1 METLVQEKQPQIFK
15 PTMDTTGEFYFR
27 RYTYNYYETFLK
39 LIADSIVDSLRFSN
53 VEKVKESYRFG
64 VNSTKGND
72 SECCLK
78 IDAYNDYGIYFY
90 INAYD
95 IVVNSNKNKLIGKI
109 VKIYI
114 YDEDLDLTKLMEL
127 KPSDLVCVT
136 YLPLFVNTVYL
147 KSTIFCTDY
156 FKKIIDLKFSG
167 DEYEMNIRAN
177 IIKPSYRSMP
187 SVKWFFDSYF
197 SKGFFN
203 ADKVSYLNYKE
214 RKLKEM
220 EEAKATPV
228 IEKVP
233 VVVDENKT
241 IYSINSISKY
251 EADSN
256 EICYALFVQRKPEE
270 IPEEVPEGIP
280 VGQIAEKI
288 IVTRTPEE
296 LKTKEVPSPYFNG
309 LNNPVDYE
317 KKYND
322 SVITIKDLSTKL
334 EIFNDKLVNANKQY
348 ANLVVINKKQAELI
362 KKLSGNNSES
372 VMELQDKYNSLVEEN
387 TTLRDQV
394 KDLENKYAIAMIDVE
409 KAEKQLEQ
417 EEELYKKRLLD
428 QKANIRRDLDK
439 RIEELTKENAMLK
452 QAKETAVAT
461 PEKQDSNLYQV
472 VVFDLPIYMKNMT
485 FSTDMSFSININDE
499 DYDEL
504 LATIKNIIKATSDT
518 VIDINMEESYKAF
531 IQKRID
537 ANGKDYK
544 SMALMM
550 AFTNYEM
557 DKNLEKLSY
566 KVMDF
571 AVTK

>member
-39 LIADSIVDSLRFSN
+39 LIADSIVESLKFSN

-114 YDEDLDLTKLMEL
+114 YDEDLDLAKLMEL

-177 IIKPSYRSMP
+177 IIKPTYRSI
-187 SVKWFFDSYF
+187 SYVKWFFDSYF

-214 RKLKEM
+214 RKLKKM
-220 EEAKATPV
+220 AEEVKATPV
-228 IEKVP
+228 IEAPIVDINKV
-233 VVVDENKT
+233 VYGINSNSEYEIKT
-241 IYSINSISKY
+241 NDICYSI
-251 EADSN
+251 
-256 EICYALFVQRKPEE
+256 FVQRPEVE
-270 IPEEVPEGIP
+270 PVKEETP
-280 VGQIAEKI
+280 VIEP
-288 IVTRTPEE
+288 VTVKETTP
-296 LKTKEVPSPYFNG
+296 TKEVPSPYFNG
-309 LNNPVDYE
+309 IDNPVDYE

-348 ANLVVINKKQAELI
+348 ANLVVINKKQAEII
-362 KKLSGNNSES
+362 KKLNGNNSES
-372 VMELQDKYNSLVEEN
+372 IIDLQDKYNSLVEEN
-387 TTLRDQV
+387 NTLRDQV
-394 KDLENKYAIAMIDVE
+394 KDLESKYAIAMIDIE

-417 EEELYKKRLLD
+417 EEELYKKRLID

-439 RIEELTKENAMLK
+439 RIEELTKENAALK
-452 QAKETAVAT
+452 QAAT
-461 PEKQDSNLYQV
+461 STKQDSNLYQIV
-472 VVFDLPIYMKNMT
+472 TFDMPIYMKNMT
-485 FSTDMSFSININDE
+485 FNTDMSFSIDI
-499 DYDEL
+499 YDEYYEDL
-504 LATIKNIIKATSDT
+504 VTIIKNIVKTRTDT
-518 VIDINMEESYKAF
+518 IIDITNDESYKALV
-531 IQKRID
+531 QRKID

-544 SMALMM
+544 SMSLLMG
-550 AFTNYEM
+550 FSNHEV
-557 DKNLEKLSY
+557 DNNLKKFVRS
-566 KVMDF
+566 VMNF
-571 AVTK
+571 ATIK

>member
-167 DEYEMNIRAN
+167 DEYEMNIRSN

-197 SKGFFN
+197 AKGFFN
-203 ADKVSYLNYKE
+203 VDKVSYLNYKE

-220 EEAKATPV
+220 AEAKAA
-228 IEKVP
+228 IEKAP
-233 VVVDENKT
+233 VVTANSVVYNID
-241 IYSINSISKY
+241 SISNY
-251 EADSN
+251 ESKPT
-256 EICYALFVQRKPEE
+256 EICYALFVQRKPKE

-296 LKTKEVPSPYFNG
+296 VKTKEIPSPYFNG

-348 ANLVVINKKQAELI
+348 ANLVVINKKQADLI

-452 QAKETAVAT
+452 QANTTAAAT
-461 PEKQDSNLYQV
+461 PEKRDSNLYQIV
-472 VVFDLPIYMKNMT
+472 IFDMPVYMKNMT
-485 FSTDMSFSININDE
+485 FNTDMSFDINIHDE
-499 DYDEL
+499 YYDEL
-504 LATIKNIIKATSDT
+504 LITIKNIIRRTNDNI
-518 VIDINMEESYKAF
+518 IDINNEESYKAF
-531 IQKRID
+531 VQRKID

-544 SMALMM
+544 SMSLMM
-550 AFTNYEM
+550 AFTNYEL
-557 DKNLEKLSY
+557 DEDLKELAYN
-566 KVMDF
+566 VMNF
-571 AVTK
+571 ITVK

>member
-1 METLVQEKQPQIFK
+1 METLVQEKQPQLFK

-39 LIADSIVDSLRFSN
+39 LIADSIVESLKFSN
-53 VEKVKESYRFG
+53 PEKVKESYRFG

-95 IVVNSNKNKLIGKI
+95 IVVNGNKNKLVGKI

-127 KPSDLVCVT
+127 KPSDLVCIT

-156 FKKIIDLKFSG
+156 FKKIIDLKYSG

-177 IIKPSYRSMP
+177 IIKPTYRSM
-187 SVKWFFDSYF
+187 SYVKWFFDSYF

-203 ADKVSYLNYKE
+203 ADKVSYINYKE

-228 IEKVP
+228 VEAP
-233 VVVDENKT
+233 VVENKVV
-241 IYSINSISKY
+241 YGINSNSEY
-251 EADSN
+251 EVKPT

-270 IPEEVPEGIP
+270 IPEEVPVEP
-280 VGQIAEKI
+280 IAEKI
-288 IVTRTPEE
+288 IVTRTHEE
-296 LKTKEVPSPYFNG
+296 VKAKEVPSPYFHG
-309 LNNPVDYE
+309 INNPVDYE

-322 SVITIKDLSTKL
+322 SIITIKDLSTKL

-362 KKLSGNNSES
+362 KKLNGNDSES
-372 VMELQDKYNSLVEEN
+372 IMELQDKYNSLV
-387 TTLRDQV
+387 
-394 KDLENKYAIAMIDVE
+394 
-409 KAEKQLEQ
+409 
-417 EEELYKKRLLD
+417 
-428 QKANIRRDLDK
+428 
-439 RIEELTKENAMLK
+439 
-452 QAKETAVAT
+452 
-461 PEKQDSNLYQV
+461 
-472 VVFDLPIYMKNMT
+472 
-485 FSTDMSFSININDE
+485 
-499 DYDEL
+499 
-504 LATIKNIIKATSDT
+504 
-518 VIDINMEESYKAF
+518 
-531 IQKRID
+531 
-537 ANGKDYK
+537 
-544 SMALMM
+544 
-550 AFTNYEM
+550 
-557 DKNLEKLSY
+557 
-566 KVMDF
+566 
-571 AVTK
+571 

>member
-1 METLVQEKQPQIFK
+1 METLVQEKQPQVFK
-15 PTMDTTGEFYFR
+15 PTMGTTGEFYFR
-27 RYTYNYYETFLK
+27 RYTYNYNETFLRF
-39 LIADSIVDSLRFSN
+39 IADSIVESLKFSDI
-53 VEKVKESYRFG
+53 EKVKESYRFSS
-64 VNSTKGND
+64 NTMNEND

-95 IVVNSNKNKLIGKI
+95 IAVNSNKNKLIGKI

-114 YDEDLDLTKLMEL
+114 YDKDMDPLKLILL
-127 KPSDLVCVT
+127 KPSDLVCIT
-136 YLPLFVNTVYL
+136 YLPLFINMVYR
-147 KSTIFCTDY
+147 KSAIFISDY
-156 FKKIIDLKFSG
+156 FKKIIDLKYSG
-167 DEYEMNIRAN
+167 DEYEMNIRSN

-203 ADKVSYLNYKE
+203 ADKVSYLKYKE

-220 EEAKATPV
+220 AEAKAA

-233 VVVDENKT
+233 VVTANSVVYNTD
-241 IYSINSISKY
+241 SISDY
-251 EADSN
+251 EAKPT

-270 IPEEVPEGIP
+270 IPEGIP
-280 VGQIAEKI
+280 VEPIAEKI
-288 IVTRTPEE
+288 IVTRAPEE
-296 LKTKEVPSPYFNG
+296 VKAKEVPSPYFNG

-322 SVITIKDLSTKL
+322 SVITINDLSTKL
-334 EIFNDKLVNANKQY
+334 EIFNNKLANANKQY

-362 KKLSGNNSES
+362 KKLSGNNNES
-372 VMELQDKYNSLVEEN
+372 IMDLQDKYNSLVEEN

-394 KDLENKYAIAMIDVE
+394 KDLESKYAIAMIDVE

-452 QAKETAVAT
+452 QANTATAT
-461 PEKQDSNLYQV
+461 LEKQDSNLYQV
-472 VVFDLPIYMKNMT
+472 VVFDLPIYMKNMS
-485 FSTDMSFSININDE
+485 FNTDMSFSININDE

-518 VIDINMEESYKAF
+518 VIDINKEESYKAF
-531 IQKRID
+531 IQRRID

>member
-1 METLVQEKQPQIFK
+1 METLVQEKQPQVFK
-15 PTMDTTGEFYFR
+15 PTLDTTGEFYFK
-27 RYTYNYYETFLK
+27 RYTYNYYETFLR
-39 LIADSIVDSLRFSN
+39 LIADSIVESLSFKDA
-53 VEKVKESYRFG
+53 EKVKESYRFG

-95 IVVNSNKNKLIGKI
+95 LVVNSNKNKLIGKI
-109 VKIYI
+109 VKIFI
-114 YDEDLDLTKLMEL
+114 YDEDLNLSKLMEL

-136 YLPLFVNTVYL
+136 YLPLFINAVYH

-156 FKKIIDLKFSG
+156 FKKIIDLEYSG
-167 DEYEMNIRAN
+167 DEYEMNIRSN

-220 EEAKATPV
+220 AEAKAA
-228 IEKVP
+228 IEKAP
-233 VVVDENKT
+233 VVTANIVVYNID
-241 IYSINSISKY
+241 SISDY
-251 EADSN
+251 EAKPT

-270 IPEEVPEGIP
+270 IPKEVPEGIP
-280 VGQIAEKI
+280 VEPIAEKI
-288 IVTRTPEE
+288 IVTRAPEE
-296 LKTKEVPSPYFNG
+296 VKAKEVPSPYFNG

-322 SVITIKDLSTKL
+322 SVITINDLSTKL
-334 EIFNDKLVNANKQY
+334 EIFNNKLANANKQY

-372 VMELQDKYNSLVEEN
+372 VIDLQDRYNSLVEEN
-387 TTLRDQV
+387 TTLRDQI

-439 RIEELTKENAMLK
+439 RIEELTKENTMLK
-452 QAKETAVAT
+452 QANTAVAT
-461 PEKQDSNLYQV
+461 PAKQDSNLYQV
-472 VVFDLPIYMKNMT
+472 VVFDLPIYMKNMS

-518 VIDINMEESYKAF
+518 VIDINKEESYKAF

-537 ANGKDYK
+537 TNGKDYK

>member
-39 LIADSIVDSLRFSN
+39 LIADSIVESLKFSN

-95 IVVNSNKNKLIGKI
+95 IVVNSNKNKLMGKI

-114 YDEDLDLTKLMEL
+114 YDEDLDLAKLMEL
-127 KPSDLVCVT
+127 KPSDLVCIT

-156 FKKIIDLKFSG
+156 FKKIIDLKYSG

-177 IIKPSYRSMP
+177 IIKPTYRSM
-187 SVKWFFDSYF
+187 SYVKWFFDSYF

-228 IEKVP
+228 VEAP
-233 VVVDENKT
+233 VVENKVL
-241 IYSINSISKY
+241 YGINSNSEY
-251 EADSN
+251 EVKPT

-280 VGQIAEKI
+280 VEPIAEKI
-288 IVTRTPEE
+288 IVTRTHEE
-296 LKTKEVPSPYFNG
+296 VKAKEVPNVYFNG
-309 LNNPVDYE
+309 INNPVDYE

-322 SVITIKDLSTKL
+322 SIITIKDLSTKL

-362 KKLSGNNSES
+362 KKLSGNNVES
-372 VMELQDKYNSLVEEN
+372 VMDLQDKYNSLVEEN
-387 TTLRDQV
+387 TTLKDQV
-394 KDLENKYAIAMIDVE
+394 KDLESKYSIAMIDIE

-417 EEELYKKRLLD
+417 EEELYKRRLLD

-439 RIEELTKENAMLK
+439 RIEELTKENAALK
-452 QAKETAVAT
+452 QANATASTPAT
-461 PEKQDSNLYQV
+461 KVENNLYQIAT
-472 VVFDLPIYMKNMT
+472 FNMPIYMKNMV
-485 FSTDMSFSININDE
+485 FKPAGSFDIDICDE
-499 DYDEL
+499 YYDEL
-504 LATIKNIIKATSDT
+504 VDIIKS
-518 VIDINMEESYKAF
+518 VIKDKTDVVVDINDNEDLKTL
-531 IQKRID
+531 IKRKIHTYG
-537 ANGKDYK
+537 NDYK
-544 SMALMM
+544 IMPLMM
-550 AFTNYEM
+550 AFTNCEL
-557 DKNLEKLSY
+557 DENLRKLAFGVIAFING
-566 KVMDF
+566 K
-571 AVTK
+571 

>member
-1 METLVQEKQPQIFK
+1 METLVQVQEKQPQVFK
-15 PTMDTTGEFYFR
+15 PTMGTTGEFYFR
-27 RYTYNYYETFLK
+27 RNTYSHNETFLRF
-39 LIADSIVDSLRFSN
+39 IADSIVESLKLSN
-53 VEKVKESYRFG
+53 PEKVKESYKFSS
-64 VNSTKGND
+64 NTMNNND

-78 IDAYNDYGIYFY
+78 IDAYDDYGIYFY

-95 IVVNSNKNKLIGKI
+95 IAVNSNKNKLIGKI

-114 YDEDLDLTKLMEL
+114 YDKDIELIKFMVL
-127 KPSDLVCVT
+127 KPSNLVCIT
-136 YLPLFVNTVYL
+136 YLPLFINMVYR
-147 KSTIFCTDY
+147 KSPIFCTGY
-156 FKKIIDLKFSG
+156 FDKIFTLKYSG
-167 DEYEMNIRAN
+167 NEYEMNIRAN
-177 IIKPSYRSMP
+177 ILKPSYRSLS

-197 SKGFFN
+197 AKGFFN

-228 IEKVP
+228 VEAP
-233 VVVDENKT
+233 VVDVNKVV
-241 IYSINSISKY
+241 YGINSNSEY
-251 EADSN
+251 EVKPT

-280 VGQIAEKI
+280 VEPIAEKI
-288 IVTRTPEE
+288 IVTRAPEE
-296 LKTKEVPSPYFNG
+296 VKTKEVPSPYFNG
-309 LNNPVDYE
+309 INNPIDYE

-452 QAKETAVAT
+452 QANTAVTT

-472 VVFDLPIYMKNMT
+472 VVFDLPIYMKNMS
-485 FSTDMSFSININDE
+485 FNTDMSFSININDE

-518 VIDINMEESYKAF
+518 VIDINKEESYKAF

>member
-64 VNSTKGND
+64 VNSTKNND

-156 FKKIIDLKFSG
+156 FKKIIDLEFSG
-167 DEYEMNIRAN
+167 DEYEMNIRSN

-220 EEAKATPV
+220 AEAKAA
-228 IEKVP
+228 IEKAP
-233 VVVDENKT
+233 VVTANSVVYNID
-241 IYSINSISKY
+241 SISNY
-251 EADSN
+251 ESKPT

-280 VGQIAEKI
+280 VEPIAEKI
-288 IVTRTPEE
+288 IVTRAPEE
-296 LKTKEVPSPYFNG
+296 AKAKEVPSPYFSG
-309 LNNPVDYE
+309 ISNPVDYE

-322 SVITIKDLSTKL
+322 SIITINDLSTKL
-334 EIFNDKLVNANKQY
+334 EIFNNKLANANKQY

-362 KKLSGNNSES
+362 KKLSGNNSEN

-387 TTLRDQV
+387 NTLRDQV

-452 QAKETAVAT
+452 QANTAVTT

-472 VVFDLPIYMKNMT
+472 VVFDLPIYMKNMS
-485 FSTDMSFSININDE
+485 FNTDMSFSININDE

-504 LATIKNIIKATSDT
+504 LATIKNIIKATNDT
-518 VIDINMEESYKAF
+518 VIDINKEESYKAF

-550 AFTNYEM
+550 AFANYEM